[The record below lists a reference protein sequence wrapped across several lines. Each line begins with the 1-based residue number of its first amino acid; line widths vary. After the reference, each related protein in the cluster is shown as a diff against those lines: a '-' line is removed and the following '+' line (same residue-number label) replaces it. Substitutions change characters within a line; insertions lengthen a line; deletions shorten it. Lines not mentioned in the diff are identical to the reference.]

1 MASHARTG
9 NKKAPTKVRAF
20 VDDPYGIRTHV
31 IAVKG
36 RCLNHLTKGPYCQS
50 TYAIISYGFGF
61 VNTFLKKFLE
71 KNAHIL
77 DTLNSVFNKKN
88 TKTCIIKNIKKV
100 LVFI

>member
-1 MASHARTG
+1 MASHTRMD

-61 VNTFLKKFLE
+61 VNTFLKKISKKF
-71 KNAHIL
+71 AHIL
-77 DTLNSVFNKKN
+77 MLIIIIFGNKN
-88 TKTCIIKNIKKV
+88 TKSA
-100 LVFI
+100 